1 MSADAFVGF
10 PRPGIR
16 FLKDLQK
23 NNDREWF
30 ATHKKTYE
38 QELKASAEAFLAELQ
53 EQLETMLRAPVKAK
67 LFRIH
72 RDVRFSK
79 DKTPYN
85 THVRMALFGVP
96 SPTGAGAGTG
106 VQSGFYF
113 SLDTVGITYGAGSML
128 LEKQPL
134 AQYRAAVDDR
144 GQGAKVA
151 RMLKTLEKQG
161 FRISDSE
168 LKRVPRGFD
177 PEGSHVDLLR
187 RKSLAV
193 WRDQKGHA
201 GVTGPDAIADA
212 MASFKVMKPLHVFL
226 MGL

>member
-10 PRPGIR
+10 PKPGIK

-38 QELKASAEAFLAELQ
+38 QELKAPAEAFLAGLQ
-53 EQLETMLRAPVKAK
+53 GQLETMLRAPVTAK

-85 THVRMALFGVP
+85 THVRMAFFGVP
-96 SPTGAGAGTG
+96 STTGAGTG

-128 LEKQPL
+128 LDKQSL
-134 AQYRAAVDDR
+134 ARYRAAVDDR
-144 GQGAKVA
+144 EIGRA
-151 RMLKTLEKQG
+151 
-161 FRISDSE
+161 
-168 LKRVPRGFD
+168 
-177 PEGSHVDLLR
+177 HV
-187 RKSLAV
+187 
-193 WRDQKGHA
+193 
-201 GVTGPDAIADA
+201 
-212 MASFKVMKPLHVFL
+212 
-226 MGL
+226 